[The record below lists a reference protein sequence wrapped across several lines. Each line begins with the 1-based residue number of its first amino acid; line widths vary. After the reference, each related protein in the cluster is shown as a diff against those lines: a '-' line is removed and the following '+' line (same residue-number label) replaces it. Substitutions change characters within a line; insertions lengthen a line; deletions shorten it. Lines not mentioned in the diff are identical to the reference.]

1 MVMDTDAV
9 RWFQQVADGVTVTEV
24 SELEQVTQS
33 GVSRALA
40 RLEAELGTPLLQRS
54 GRTLRM
60 THAGKAFK
68 RHVDAMLHELD
79 DGLAAVNQLIE
90 PETGAVSL
98 AFQLSLGTWLVPD
111 LVGSFRAEHP
121 GIQFEFRQVRDELVT
136 SVLDRGQVDLE
147 ISTLRPTDQLV
158 RWRPLVV
165 EPLWLAVPAK
175 HPLARRS
182 RVSLSETAT
191 EPYVMLRS
199 TSWLRRLA
207 EELCGE
213 AGFEPVVSF
222 ECDDLPTVRGL
233 VSAGLGLAIVPAPRI
248 GSTER
253 MDGAL
258 RYVELSQRR
267 AVREIGL
274 VFSTERRLLPA
285 AELFRRHVVDRA
297 AAGRLP
303 AVLTRA

>member
-1 MVMDTDAV
+1 MDTDAV

-79 DGLAAVNQLIE
+79 DGVAAVNQLIE
-90 PETGAVSL
+90 PETGTVSI

-111 LVGSFRAEHP
+111 LVSSFRTEHP
-121 GIQFEFRQVRDELVT
+121 GIQFEFRQVRNELVT

-158 RWRPLVV
+158 RWRRLVV
-165 EPLWLAVPAK
+165 EPLWLAVPAEN
-175 HPLARRS
+175 PLARKS
-182 RVSLSETAT
+182 RISLAETAT

-207 EELCGE
+207 EELCEE
-213 AGFEPVVSF
+213 AGFEPAVSF

-233 VSAGLGLAIVPAPRI
+233 VSAGLGVAIMPAPRE

-253 MDGAL
+253 TDGSL
-258 RYVELSQRR
+258 RYVELSHPR
-267 AVREIGL
+267 AIREIGL
-274 VFSTERRLLPA
+274 VFSTERRMLPA
-285 AELFRRHVVDRA
+285 AELFRRHVLARA
-297 AAGRLP
+297 AAGLLP
-303 AVLTRA
+303 AVVRP